1 MSPEKRLL
9 GNVDNCWTLIWTLL
23 FISEFTKPFK
33 LEVIILIYPQG
44 KVGDDYSITIEGGVS
59 YFLLIYMAFEGINF
73 T

>member
-33 LEVIILIYPQG
+33 CKVVKYNHPQV
-44 KVGDDYSITIEGGVS
+44 KVGDDYSITTEGGVG
-59 YFLLIYMAFEGINF
+59 YAFIEL
-73 T
+73 